1 MLLADALTPTNAIG
15 QWEVELPGV
24 FHRSSLLPLWRD
36 LHTRYADGATGSAQ
50 PWIRA
55 AHLDHIDGENQ
66 TGEAWYRVFVTGFQ
80 EQKVTVLYCD
90 TLLQAG
96 QGCKVVAD
104 PRGGQKSSFLGR
116 SQ

>member
-1 MLLADALTPTNAIG
+1 
-15 QWEVELPGV
+15 V

-36 LHTRYADGATGSAQ
+36 LDARYAGGGAGSAK

-55 AHLDHIDGENQ
+55 ALLDHIEGDSQ
-66 TGEAWYRVFVTGFQ
+66 TGEAWYRVFVIGFQ
-80 EQKVTVLYCD
+80 EQKITARYCD